1 MESGTE
7 APDTE
12 RPGVGCTDSEH
23 ADSGHTDSG
32 HTDSEHAD
40 AERLRAERVQR
51 RRAWFRNHWQNE
63 VAFNQLCGLR
73 ITRWEP
79 DGVEAVLPFADQL
92 TAHEGILHGGVIAAL
107 IDTIGTG
114 VVIAGHDYDTGSRT
128 MTVSLTVNYL
138 STAPRQD
145 IIAVARTTKRGRL
158 VNFAEVEVRGADAGK
173 PVAHGVVTVVVQ
185 GDRPG
190 VPD

>member
-1 MESGTE
+1 MDSGTE

-12 RPGVGCTDSEH
+12 RAGAGSAG
-23 ADSGHTDSG
+23 AD
-32 HTDSEHAD
+32 
-40 AERLRAERVQR
+40 RLRAERAQR
-51 RRAWFRNHWQNE
+51 RRAWFRDHWQNE
-63 VAFNQLCGLR
+63 VAFNRLCGLR

-114 VVIAGHDYDTGSRT
+114 VVIAGHDYEVGSRT

-145 IIAVARTTKRGRL
+145 LVAVARTTKRGRL
-158 VNFAEVEVRGADAGK
+158 VNFAEVEVHGADAGK

>member
-12 RPGVGCTDSEH
+12 RGGVGCTDSER
-23 ADSGHTDSG
+23 
-32 HTDSEHAD
+32 TDSERPD
-40 AERLRAERVQR
+40 SERPDSERLRAERAQR

-145 IIAVARTTKRGRL
+145 LVAVARTTKRGRL
-158 VNFAEVEVRGADAGK
+158 VNFADVEVHGADTGK
-173 PVAHGVVTVVVQ
+173 LVAHGVVTVVVQ